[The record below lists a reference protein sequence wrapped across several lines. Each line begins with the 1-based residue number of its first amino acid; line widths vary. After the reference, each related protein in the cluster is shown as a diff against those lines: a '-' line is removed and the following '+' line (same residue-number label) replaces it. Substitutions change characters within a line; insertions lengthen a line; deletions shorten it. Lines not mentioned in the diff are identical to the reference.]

1 MNDLLFYIISALGW
15 TLPRFFYK
23 ELTQYLSSIDI
34 IIIIHLAFHIMIVS
48 FIFYIW
54 IFKKKTKTAFIS
66 KIRHLPQKLK
76 YYIFLIVIFGI
87 TAQFAHISL
96 LKYYDVSKVT
106 PIVRGISTLFILFF
120 GYFIFKETITLKKIV
135 GILTILLGIYLV
147 N

>member
-1 MNDLLFYIISALGW
+1 MNDLIFYIISALGW

-34 IIIIHLAFHIMIVS
+34 IIIIHLVFHIIIVS

-54 IFKKKTKTAFIS
+54 IFKKNTKTVFIS
-66 KIRHLPQKLK
+66 KMRHLPKKFK
-76 YYIFLIVIFGI
+76 YYIFLIVIFGLI
-87 TAQFAHISL
+87 AQFTHISL

-120 GYFIFKETITLKKIV
+120 GYFIFKENITYRKVL
-135 GILTILLGIYLV
+135 GILTILLGIYLI